1 MKALTTLLL
10 SIITLFIAIIG
21 IIKTPFDILH
31 SELVRLMDFAI
42 NGFKKES
49 PEDKARREL
58 LEALMR
64 GKDGE

>member
-10 SIITLFIAIIG
+10 SIITLLIAIIG

-31 SELVRLMDFAI
+31 SELIRLMGYTI

-49 PEDKARREL
+49 QEDKFRKEL

-64 GKDGE
+64 GKDGK

>member
-1 MKALTTLLL
+1 MKALTTILV

-31 SELVRLMDFAI
+31 SELIRLMGYAI
-42 NGFKKES
+42 NGFKKDNQ
-49 PEDKARREL
+49 EDEFRKKL

>member
-10 SIITLFIAIIG
+10 SIITLFIAIIL

-31 SELVRLMDFAI
+31 MELLRLMDFAI

-49 PEDKARREL
+49 PKDKARREL

-64 GKDGE
+64 GEDGK

>member
-10 SIITLFIAIIG
+10 SIITLFIAIIL

-31 SELVRLMDFAI
+31 MELLRLMDFAI

-64 GKDGE
+64 GEDGK

>member
-1 MKALTTLLL
+1 MKALTTLLVP
-10 SIITLFIAIIG
+10 IITLFIAIIG

-31 SELVRLMDFAI
+31 SELIRLMGYAI

-49 PEDKARREL
+49 QEDKFRKEL

-64 GKDGE
+64 GKDGK